1 MFTYFGILKT
11 SSSDEEVLAPGIE
24 TPTNLLRQKPFF
36 GGSAAS
42 DDGKAL
48 KASRLER
55 DLALLDG
62 ACACEVPDSGQT
74 QPLRFVTLFMPP
86 YV

>member
-11 SSSDEEVLAPGIE
+11 SSSDEEILAPGIE

-36 GGSAAS
+36 GGTAGR
-42 DDGKAL
+42 DDGGSPR
-48 KASRLER
+48 ASRLER

-62 ACACEVPDSGQT
+62 ASVGEASDSGSS

>member
-11 SSSDEEVLAPGIE
+11 TSSDEEVLAPGIE
-24 TPTNLLRQKPFF
+24 TPTNLLKQKPFF
-36 GGSAAS
+36 GGATTRN
-42 DDGKAL
+42 DGGSL

-62 ACACEVPDSGQT
+62 ARVGEVADND

>member
-11 SSSDEEVLAPGIE
+11 SSSEEEVLAPGIE
-24 TPTNLLRQKPFF
+24 TPRNLLKQKPFF
-36 GGSAAS
+36 GGPTNRNDSGS
-42 DDGKAL
+42 IKT
-48 KASRLER
+48 SRLER

-62 ACACEVPDSGQT
+62 ACACEVHDNGQQ
-74 QPLRFVTLFMPP
+74 QPIRFVTLFMPP